1 MDMKRKLIVLFLVVA
16 TCFSAF
22 AQESQDTVAQKKNKK
37 LKETADKV
45 FNPKGEDKP
54 EIVRDRLNIDIYH
67 SFWMGMPEG
76 IKYMKFDP
84 GFSVSALWDF
94 KLPNNSPVSFGV
106 GLGFS
111 YFSQFTNSLLKVSD
125 GWVMKY
131 YVLDDNIK
139 YKLNRINYMNCN
151 LPIEFRYRH
160 KKSGFKFSVGVRVG
174 LIAEV
179 SQNYKGADPEGG
191 SLDRWYKS
199 REIYNTQK
207 ISVEAYTRIGWKAF
221 AVFYGV
227 HINKLFDNGEGPAVF
242 PMSLGLSISL
252 F

>member
-1 MDMKRKLIVLFLVVA
+1 MKKKLIVLFLVVA

-37 LKETADKV
+37 LKETAEKV
-45 FNPKGEDKP
+45 LNPKGEEKP

-76 IKYMKFDP
+76 VKYMKFDP
-84 GFSVSALWDF
+84 GFSVSILWDF
-94 KLPNNSPVSFGV
+94 KLPHNSPVSFGV

-131 YVLDDNIK
+131 HVIDGGIK

-191 SLDRWYKS
+191 SMNKWYKS

-207 ISVEAYTRIGWKAF
+207 ISVEAYARIGWKAF

-227 HINKLFDNGEGPAVF
+227 HINKLFNEGTGPAVF
-242 PMSLGLSISL
+242 PMSVGISISP

>member
-1 MDMKRKLIVLFLVVA
+1 MKRKIFILVLLVAV
-16 TCFSAF
+16 CFGAL
-22 AQESQDTVAQKKNKK
+22 AQNSQDSTAQRKNKK
-37 LKETADKV
+37 IKETVDQY
-45 FNPKGEDKP
+45 FNPNGEDKP

-67 SFWMGMPEG
+67 SFWFGMPQG
-76 IKYMKFDP
+76 VKYMKFDP

-94 KLPNNSPVSFGV
+94 KLPNKSPVSFGV

-111 YFSQFTNSLLKVSD
+111 YYSQFTNSLLKITD
-125 GWVMKY
+125 GWIMKY
-131 YVLDDNIK
+131 HVIDGNIK

-160 KKSGFKFSVGVRVG
+160 KKSGFKFSLGVRVG
-174 LIAEV
+174 LVAEV

-191 SLDRWYKS
+191 SLDKWYKS

-221 AVFYGV
+221 AIYYCV
-227 HINKLFDNGEGPAVF
+227 HVNKIFNNGSGPAIY
-242 PMSLGLSISL
+242 PMSVGISISP

>member
-1 MDMKRKLIVLFLVVA
+1 MKRKFIALFLIVVA
-16 TCFSAF
+16 CVAVH
-22 AQESQDTVAQKKNKK
+22 AQGNQDTLAQTKNKK
-37 LKETADKV
+37 TKDKIEKY
-45 FNPKGEDKP
+45 FDPKGDEKI

-67 SFWMGMPEG
+67 SFWMGMPQEV
-76 IKYMKFDP
+76 KYMKFDP

-111 YFSQFTNSLLKVSD
+111 YYSQFTNALLKISD
-125 GWVMKY
+125 GWIMRY
-131 YVLDDNIK
+131 YVINSDIK

-160 KKSGFKFSVGVRVG
+160 KPSGFKFSVGVRVG
-174 LIAEV
+174 LVAEV

-191 SLDRWYKS
+191 SSDRWYKS
-199 REIYNTQK
+199 REIYNTQN

-227 HINKLFDNGEGPAVF
+227 QLNKIFNNGTGPAEF

>member
-1 MDMKRKLIVLFLVVA
+1 MVVA

-22 AQESQDTVAQKKNKK
+22 AQESQDTVVQKKNKK
-37 LKETADKV
+37 VKETAEKV
-45 FNPKGEDKP
+45 FNPKGEENP

-76 IKYMKFDP
+76 VKHMKFDP

-111 YFSQFTNSLLKVSD
+111 YFSQFTNSLLKISD

-131 YVLDDNIK
+131 YVLSDGIK

-191 SLDRWYKS
+191 SMDRWYKS
-199 REIYNTQK
+199 REIYNTQN

-227 HINKLFDNGEGPAVF
+227 HLTKLFDSGEGPAVF

>member
-1 MDMKRKLIVLFLVVA
+1 MKRKL
-16 TCFSAF
+16 F
-22 AQESQDTVAQKKNKK
+22 ALILMVCVCAGLYAQDSQDTLSQKKNKK
-37 LKETADKV
+37 GKDKVEKV
-45 FNPKGEDKP
+45 FNPYGDDKV
-54 EIVRDRLNIDIYH
+54 EIVRDRLNIDVYH
-67 SFWMGMPEG
+67 SFWMGMPQEV
-76 IKYMKFDP
+76 KHMKFDP

-111 YFSQFTNSLLKVSD
+111 YFSQFTNALLKISD

-131 YVLDDNIK
+131 YVIDSGIK

-160 KKSGFKFSVGVRVG
+160 HKSGFKFSIGVRVG

-179 SQNYKGADPEGG
+179 SQNYKGSDPEGG
-191 SLDRWYKS
+191 SMDRHYKS
-199 REIYNTQK
+199 REIYNTQN

-227 HINKLFDNGEGPAVF
+227 HINKIFNNGKGPAEF
-242 PMSLGLSISL
+242 PMSLGFSISL

>member
-1 MDMKRKLIVLFLVVA
+1 MVVA

-45 FNPKGEDKP
+45 FNPKGEEKP

-76 IKYMKFDP
+76 VKHMKFDP

-106 GLGFS
+106 GLGFA
-111 YFSQFTNSLLKVSD
+111 YFSQFTNSLLKISD

-131 YVLDDNIK
+131 YVLDDGIK

-191 SLDRWYKS
+191 SMDRWYKS
-199 REIYNTQK
+199 REIYNTQN

>member
-1 MDMKRKLIVLFLVVA
+1 MKRKLIALLLVVA
-16 TCFSAF
+16 TCVCAYS
-22 AQESQDTVAQKKNKK
+22 QESQDTTAQGKKGKV
-37 LKETADKV
+37 KEKV
-45 FNPKGEDKP
+45 EKVLNPNGEEKP
-54 EIVRDRLNIDIYH
+54 EIVRDRLNIDLYH
-67 SFWMGMPEG
+67 SFWMGMPQEV
-76 IKYMKFDP
+76 KHLKFDP
-84 GFSVSALWDF
+84 GFAVSILWDF
-94 KLPNNSPVSFGV
+94 KLPNKSPVSFGV

-111 YFSQFTNSLLKVSD
+111 YYSQFTNSLLKISN
-125 GWVMKY
+125 GWIMKY
-131 YVLDDNIK
+131 YVLDENIK

-160 KKSGFKFSVGVRVG
+160 KPSGFKFSIGVRVG

-191 SLDRWYKS
+191 STDRWYKS
-199 REIYNTQK
+199 REIYNTQN

-227 HINKLFDNGEGPAVF
+227 HINKLFTDGKGPAEF
-242 PMSLGLSISL
+242 PMSLGITISP

>member
-1 MDMKRKLIVLFLVVA
+1 MKKKLFALILIVA
-16 TCFSAF
+16 TCVCAY
-22 AQESQDTVAQKKNKK
+22 AQENQDTIAKVKKTKV
-37 LKETADKV
+37 KEKVEKV
-45 FNPKGEDKP
+45 FNPNGEEKP

-67 SFWMGMPEG
+67 SFWMGMPQEV
-76 IKYMKFDP
+76 KHLKFDP

-94 KLPNNSPVSFGV
+94 NVSKKSPVSFGV

-111 YFSQFTNSLLKVSD
+111 YFSQFTNSLLKISD
-125 GWVMKY
+125 GWIMKY
-131 YVLDDNIK
+131 YVINSDIK

-160 KKSGFKFSVGVRVG
+160 RQSGFKFSIGVRVG

-191 SLDRWYKS
+191 SMDRWYKN
-199 REIYNTQK
+199 REIYNTQR

-227 HINKLFDNGEGPAVF
+227 HINKLFNNGTGPAEF

>member
-1 MDMKRKLIVLFLVVA
+1 MVVA

-37 LKETADKV
+37 LKETAEKV
-45 FNPKGEDKP
+45 FNPTGEEKP

-76 IKYMKFDP
+76 VKHMKFDP

-111 YFSQFTNSLLKVSD
+111 YFSQFTNSLLKISD

-131 YVLDDNIK
+131 YVLDDGIK

-179 SQNYKGADPEGG
+179 SQNYKGSDPEGG
-191 SLDRWYKS
+191 SMDRWYKS
-199 REIYNTQK
+199 REIYNTQN

>member
-1 MDMKRKLIVLFLVVA
+1 MKRKL
-16 TCFSAF
+16 F
-22 AQESQDTVAQKKNKK
+22 ALILMVCVCAGLYAQDSQDTLSQKKNKK
-37 LKETADKV
+37 GKDKIEKV
-45 FNPKGEDKP
+45 LNPYGEDKV
-54 EIVRDRLNIDIYH
+54 EVVRDRLNIDVYH
-67 SFWMGMPEG
+67 SFWMGMPQEV
-76 IKYMKFDP
+76 KHMKFDP

-94 KLPNNSPVSFGV
+94 KLPNKSPVSFGV

-111 YFSQFTNSLLKVSD
+111 YFSQFTNALLKISD
-125 GWVMKY
+125 GWIMKY
-131 YVLDDNIK
+131 YVIDSDIK

-160 KKSGFKFSVGVRVG
+160 QKSGFKFSVGVRVG

-191 SLDRWYKS
+191 SMDRHYKS
-199 REIYNTQK
+199 REIYNTQN

-227 HINKLFDNGEGPAVF
+227 HINKIFNNGKGPAEF
-242 PMSLGLSISL
+242 PMSLGFSVSL

>member
-1 MDMKRKLIVLFLVVA
+1 
-16 TCFSAF
+16 
-22 AQESQDTVAQKKNKK
+22 
-37 LKETADKV
+37 
-45 FNPKGEDKP
+45 
-54 EIVRDRLNIDIYH
+54 
-67 SFWMGMPEG
+67 
-76 IKYMKFDP
+76 
-84 GFSVSALWDF
+84 
-94 KLPNNSPVSFGV
+94 
-106 GLGFS
+106 
-111 YFSQFTNSLLKVSD
+111 
-125 GWVMKY
+125 MKY
-131 YVLDDNIK
+131 YVLDDGIK

-179 SQNYKGADPEGG
+179 SQNYKGSDPEGG
-191 SLDRWYKS
+191 SMDRWYKS
-199 REIYNTQK
+199 REIYNTQN